1 MAAWPHLKAIGD
13 VEFGGRDPHQVIHQH
28 HDHDGEEHG
37 EVADGRPHLREH
49 KKQLWRTFPHRA
61 SERAGGPVD
70 QAVAVAGD

>member
-1 MAAWPHLKAIGD
+1 MAAWPHLEAIGD

-49 KKQLWRTFPHRA
+49 KKQL
-61 SERAGGPVD
+61 
-70 QAVAVAGD
+70 